1 MASGRFSMNLFLGG
15 GGSGVA
21 KGIREDW
28 IDAARGFLI
37 LLVVLG
43 HAFGTASHLGA
54 DAETSKMCSWI
65 YKVIYMFHMPAFF
78 VLAGVTWSAGK
89 DGFGAYVKKKAMRL
103 LVPYFV
109 FGFLSIGAGVIL
121 GRFLGSVGHD
131 GYYTANMVRGV
142 LSEVK
147 MLLMGDGCSINS
159 PLWFLPSMFAAEVL
173 YYWLSKCD
181 GLYGWRWL
189 LPAFLIAAAWFNKSL
204 FISSQLA
211 RIMVFVMYLHLGRMM
226 ISKQRLSCLVSASAP
241 VRCLSCLALGAYL
254 SVCWFLPW
262 EVECNGFL
270 PFVGYKLVAFAGAI
284 LVFEVCQCFPAKP
297 LCVCGIASI
306 GILVMHKFP
315 LAAIQM
321 KVPMLS
327 QFNGLGILVMTFALS
342 LFVAS
347 FCVVIAAGLRKWM
360 PILLGEMHKGD

>member
-1 MASGRFSMNLFLGG
+1 M
-15 GGSGVA
+15 A

-54 DAETSKMCSWI
+54 DAGTSKMCSWI
-65 YKVIYMFHMPAFF
+65 YKVIYMFHMPAFV

-89 DGFGAYVKKKAMRL
+89 DGFCAYAKKKAVRL

-147 MLLMGDGCSINS
+147 MLLMGGGCSINS

-181 GLYGWRWL
+181 GLYGRRWL
-189 LPAFLIAAAWFNKSL
+189 LPAFLIVAAWFNKSL
-204 FISSQLA
+204 PIPSQLA
-211 RIMVFVMYLHLGRMM
+211 RIMVFVMFLHLGRMM
-226 ISKQRLSCLVSASAP
+226 ISKQRLSWLASASVP
-241 VRCLSCLALGAYL
+241 VRALSCLALGVYL
-254 SVCWFLPW
+254 SICWFLPW
-262 EVECNGFL
+262 EVQCNGFL
-270 PFVGYKLVAFAGAI
+270 PFVGYKLVAFVGAI
-284 LVFEVCQCFPAKP
+284 LVFGVCQSFPTKP
-297 LCVCGIASI
+297 LCVCGIASV

-315 LAAIQM
+315 LAVIQLKM
-321 KVPMLS
+321 PLFSHIHGVSVLA
-327 QFNGLGILVMTFALS
+327 LTILLS
-342 LFVAS
+342 LFVI
-347 FCVVIAAGLRKWM
+347 FVCVVLSLILKKWM
-360 PILLGEMHKGD
+360 PILMGESRI